1 MRMKTTERTRN
12 MLSKAAGIV
21 VLVAG
26 FFFAVGLQL
35 GTNTKFLV
43 RSARER
49 RLAHEQVNRALKP
62 ASEFKVRQ

>member
-1 MRMKTTERTRN
+1 

-26 FFFAVGLQL
+26 FFFAVELQV
-35 GTNTKFLV
+35 GTNIKFLA
-43 RSARER
+43 RFARER
-49 RLAHEQVNRALKP
+49 RFAHEQVNRALKP